1 MWCPTLTDLVHRGAR
16 SLTGGRGASDVADP
30 EGVVAMSDAILS
42 GRPVQYS
49 VANVE
54 NFNSLQVAWS
64 ERYIFST
71 LNDFHLAQAMLGDHP
86 NLRQGPR
93 STVA

>member
-16 SLTGGRGASDVADP
+16 AFAGGQGAGNAADR
-30 EGVVAMSDAILS
+30 EGVVAMSDSLLS
-42 GRPVQYS
+42 GKPVQYS

-54 NFNSLQVAWS
+54 NFNSLQVVWS
-64 ERYIFST
+64 ERYIFSS
-71 LNDFHLAQAMLGDHP
+71 LNDFHLAQEMLDSHP

>member
-1 MWCPTLTDLVHRGAR
+1 MSN
-16 SLTGGRGASDVADP
+16 SL
-30 EGVVAMSDAILS
+30 LS
-42 GRPVQYS
+42 GQPVQYS

-71 LNDFHLAQAMLGDHP
+71 LNDFHLAREMLRDHP